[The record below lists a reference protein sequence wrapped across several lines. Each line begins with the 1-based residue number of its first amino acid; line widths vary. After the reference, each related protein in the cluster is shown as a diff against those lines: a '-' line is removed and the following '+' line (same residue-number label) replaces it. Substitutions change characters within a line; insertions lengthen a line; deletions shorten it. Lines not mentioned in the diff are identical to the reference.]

1 MRLAPPEGGVF
12 QRQRF
17 HLFEP
22 LILFL
27 LVANVGADRL
37 LVPPDRV
44 DEETSGP
51 KVLSDE
57 IAFALSIN
65 PSHVDRALALDV
77 PDDLRHR
84 MFRRDRQQHVHVIG
98 HQVPFFDLRLLLER
112 KPAENL
118 AQMTP

>member
-12 QRQRF
+12 QRQRV

-65 PSHVDRALALDV
+65 ELCGKLGDGV
-77 PDDLRHR
+77 
-84 MFRRDRQQHVHVIG
+84 
-98 HQVPFFDLRLLLER
+98 R
-112 KPAENL
+112 KA
-118 AQMTP
+118 A

>member
-1 MRLAPPEGGVF
+1 MASSSRPTVLTKKPRA
-12 QRQRF
+12 Q
-17 HLFEP
+17 
-22 LILFL
+22 
-27 LVANVGADRL
+27 
-37 LVPPDRV
+37 
-44 DEETSGP
+44 
-51 KVLSDE
+51 KWLSDE